1 MELKNII
8 VCLKV
13 VPKPEEVKFDPETK
27 RLDRSQARNEI
38 NPADKNAL
46 ELALQ
51 LKDKH
56 GGRVIVVSMGPPFW
70 DKYLKLAVAMGADDA
85 VLISDKAL
93 IGSDTLPTT
102 LTLARAIQK
111 IGDYSLVL
119 CGEESSDGS
128 TGQVPPGIAEW
139 LGVPHVTYV
148 SDIEVAGEGLARVK
162 RTIKGGHEILEVR
175 MPFVAAVELG
185 CNTPRFPDFRRK
197 RWADREFQPKV
208 WSIADLGL
216 SPEEVGFKGSATEVI
231 ELQEAKPPERMKKKI
246 SGSPDEV
253 AEELARVLLD
263 LL

>member
-1 MELKNII
+1 
-8 VCLKV
+8 
-13 VPKPEEVKFDPETK
+13 
-27 RLDRSQARNEI
+27 
-38 NPADKNAL
+38 
-46 ELALQ
+46 
-51 LKDKH
+51 
-56 GGRVIVVSMGPPFW
+56 
-70 DKYLKLAVAMGADDA
+70 

-93 IGSDTLPTT
+93 VGSDTLPTT

-148 SDIEVAGEGLARVK
+148 SDIEVAGESLARVK
-162 RTIKGGHEILEVR
+162 RTIKGGYEILEVR

-197 RWADREFQPKV
+197 RWADREFQPKI

-216 SPEEVGFKGSATEVI
+216 SPEEVGFKGSATEVV

-246 SGSPDEV
+246 AGSPDEV
-253 AEELARVLLD
+253 AEELARVLRD